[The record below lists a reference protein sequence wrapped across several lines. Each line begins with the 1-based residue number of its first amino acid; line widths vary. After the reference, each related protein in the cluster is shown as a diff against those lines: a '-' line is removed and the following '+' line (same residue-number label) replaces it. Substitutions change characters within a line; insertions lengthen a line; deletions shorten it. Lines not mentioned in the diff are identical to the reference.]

1 MDLAKQAQIVD
12 SIHDTLHDFVGQR
25 LKVRANMG
33 RSKIV
38 ESEGTLM
45 QVHPQLFIMEV
56 DRKRGRT
63 ARQSY
68 QYVDVLT
75 GMVELSQN
83 GEPLFEP
90 FVPEGDEPGV
100 ESSHGGTCPVISGFN
115 RELFADAREEM
126 FDKQRLNE
134 ENTFSRKAQ
143 YPWGCSSAGRALRS
157 QRRGRGFES
166 HHLHHG
172 NAKAV
177 GPTGGL
183 FFGDP
188 KSACARTLWG
198 RSTKCPA
205 WGIGERFLTWR

>member
-75 GMVELSQN
+75 GMVELAERRTAVRAFRSRRRRA
-83 GEPLFEP
+83 GR
-90 FVPEGDEPGV
+90 GV
-100 ESSHGGTCPVISGFN
+100 SSHGGTRPVVSGFN
-115 RELFADAREEM
+115 RELFADAREEV

-183 FFGDP
+183 FL
-188 KSACARTLWG
+188 S
-198 RSTKCPA
+198 
-205 WGIGERFLTWR
+205 

>member
-68 QYVDVLT
+68 QYVD
-75 GMVELSQN
+75 
-83 GEPLFEP
+83 
-90 FVPEGDEPGV
+90 
-100 ESSHGGTCPVISGFN
+100 
-115 RELFADAREEM
+115 
-126 FDKQRLNE
+126 
-134 ENTFSRKAQ
+134 
-143 YPWGCSSAGRALRS
+143 GRAVAERRAAVRAFRS
-157 QRRGRGFES
+157 RG
-166 HHLHHG
+166 
-172 NAKAV
+172 
-177 GPTGGL
+177 
-183 FFGDP
+183 
-188 KSACARTLWG
+188 
-198 RSTKCPA
+198 
-205 WGIGERFLTWR
+205 

>member
-56 DRKRGRT
+56 DRKRVPVCRRAHRHGRAVAERRAAVRAFHSRRRRAGRGVSSRGG
-63 ARQSY
+63 AR
-68 QYVDVLT
+68 
-75 GMVELSQN
+75 
-83 GEPLFEP
+83 
-90 FVPEGDEPGV
+90 
-100 ESSHGGTCPVISGFN
+100 PVVSGFN
-115 RELFADAREEM
+115 RELFADAREEV

-143 YPWGCSSAGRALRS
+143 YAWGCSSAGRALRS

-172 NAKAV
+172 IARAAGNPAA
-177 GPTGGL
+177 L
-183 FFGDP
+183 FLFPDASG
-188 KSACARTLWG
+188 T
-198 RSTKCPA
+198 
-205 WGIGERFLTWR
+205 